1 MTNVTS
7 VRIKAVKLPDKLRNL
22 CRLVFA
28 THGSMYVAVRF
39 FVSVQ
44 KVKRKKKQKCE
55 IYSTGGKQLMG
66 TAIIKH
72 PLPHSDAHG

>member
-7 VRIKAVKLPDKLRNL
+7 VRIKAGKLPDKLRNL

-39 FVSVQ
+39 LFLC
-44 KVKRKKKQKCE
+44 KK
-55 IYSTGGKQLMG
+55 
-66 TAIIKH
+66 
-72 PLPHSDAHG
+72 